1 MPLHLGWPDIALR
14 LGLTVL
20 ASGLLGFDRGV
31 RGHAAGL
38 RTTMLVG
45 LAAAVAMIQ
54 ANLLLPIDGKSSGSF
69 GVMDLMRMPLGILTG
84 VGFIGGGAI
93 LKRGD
98 IVSGLTT
105 AATLWLATVIGL
117 CFGGGQNGLGAA
129 ATVLALATLFALKR
143 VETVMPRERR
153 ARVVVR
159 GDWSAPPTALPER
172 LAPLHAEAHL
182 QAQAEEPGRQ
192 RMTFTYE
199 LSWRCADTSGP
210 PLDLLA
216 EINRGFEMV
225 SFDMITPPPG

>member
-14 LGLTVL
+14 LFLTIV

-38 RTTMLVG
+38 RTTMLVA

-54 ANLLLPIDGKSSGSF
+54 ANLLLPVDGKSTGSF

-105 AATLWLATVIGL
+105 AATLWLTTVIGL
-117 CFGGGQNGLGAA
+117 CFGGGQNLLGAA
-129 ATVLALATLFALKR
+129 GTLLALATLFALKR
-143 VETVMPRERR
+143 VEAVMPRERR
-153 ARVVVR
+153 ARVVIRV
-159 GDWSAPPTALPER
+159 DWGASPTVLPER
-172 LAPLHAEAHL
+172 LAPLRAQAHL
-182 QAQAEEPGRQ
+182 QGQAEEAGRE
-192 RMTFTYE
+192 RMTLAYE
-199 LSWRCADTSGP
+199 LSWLRSEAGGP
-210 PLDLLA
+210 QWDMLA
-216 EINRGFEMV
+216 EINHNFELVSFEMV
-225 SFDMITPPPG
+225 TAPG